1 MYLNYGNELF
11 PFEWSVFDSY
21 PIYCTMPI
29 KYFLSLSFK
38 FKSNGNA
45 KKNSQNTE
53 ISNFVSSRVLRK
65 LKVYNLPENIFQNM
79 DSLKIL

>member
-1 MYLNYGNELF
+1 METNCFRLNNL
-11 PFEWSVFDSY
+11 SSTL
-21 PIYCTMPI
+21 ILSTAQCQLS
-29 KYFLSLSFK
+29 YFLSLSFK
-38 FKSNGNA
+38 FKSNGNV

-65 LKVYNLPENIFQNM
+65 LKVFNLPENIFQNM

>member
-1 MYLNYGNELF
+1 MATNCFRLNDLF
-11 PFEWSVFDSY
+11 STLILSTAQCQFS
-21 PIYCTMPI
+21 
-29 KYFLSLSFK
+29 YFLSLSFE
-38 FKSNGNA
+38 FKSNGNV

>member
-1 MYLNYGNELF
+1 MATNCFRLNDLSSTLILSTAQC
-11 PFEWSVFDSY
+11 PLS
-21 PIYCTMPI
+21 
-29 KYFLSLSFK
+29 YFLSLSFK
-38 FKSNGNA
+38 FKSNGNV

-53 ISNFVSSRVLRK
+53 MSNFVSSRVLRK

>member
-1 MYLNYGNELF
+1 MATNCFRLNDLSSTLILSTAQCQLSYL
-11 PFEWSVFDSY
+11 
-21 PIYCTMPI
+21 
-29 KYFLSLSFK
+29 LSLSFK
-38 FKSNGNA
+38 LKSNGNV

-53 ISNFVSSRVLRK
+53 MSNFVSSRVLRK

>member
-1 MYLNYGNELF
+1 MATNCFRLNDLSSTLILSTAQCQF
-11 PFEWSVFDSY
+11 S
-21 PIYCTMPI
+21 
-29 KYFLSLSFK
+29 YFLSLSFK
-38 FKSNGNA
+38 FKSNGNV

-79 DSLKIL
+79 DSLEIL